1 MRNLTALAAATTLLI
16 GTGAGAQQAP
26 QPSAPGAQQSAV
38 AQQCLND
45 LNAFGERMDKD
56 GFWLSGY
63 GYRWGYGVP
72 PGVVTPWG
80 AVAGFGI
87 NAPRFQIQALYSAA
101 SVLARRGNEQACQAV
116 LAELGQVYGQRVA
129 QLRQA
134 GIEPGQVI
142 SWRQRLILAAQPVT
156 QMGRALSIDDLGG
169 TDVRNPQDER
179 LGSVND
185 LVLNP
190 NTGTVSHVI
199 IARGGFLGIGRDYIA
214 VPWQHF
220 RATPGLNALVLN
232 VPKDAIEKAPQ
243 VDPDMGSAAFEQARP
258 QIDQY
263 WQQHVRS

>member
-1 MRNLTALAAATTLLI
+1 MKYVIVVAAALLV
-16 GTGAGAQQAP
+16 GSGVRAQQAAPQSASGAQQ
-26 QPSAPGAQQSAV
+26 QAV

-72 PGVVTPWG
+72 TGVASPWG
-80 AVAGFGI
+80 TLAEFGVS
-87 NAPRFQIQALYSAA
+87 APRFQIQALYSAA
-101 SVLARRGNEQACQAV
+101 SVLARRGNEQTCQAV

-142 SWRQRLILAAQPVT
+142 SWRQRHLLAAQPVT
-156 QMGRALSIDDLGG
+156 QMGRALSIDDLDGA
-169 TDVRNPQDER
+169 DVRNPQDER

-190 NTGTVSHVI
+190 NTGAVSHVV

-232 VPKDAIEKAPQ
+232 APKDAVENAPQ
-243 VDPDMGSAAFEQARP
+243 LDSDMGPAAFEQVRP
-258 QIDQY
+258 KIEQY

>member
-1 MRNLTALAAATTLLI
+1 MKQLAPLIAATALPI
-16 GTGAGAQQAP
+16 GTDVNAQQAP
-26 QPSAPGAQQSAV
+26 QAAAPEIRHQPIAE
-38 AQQCLND
+38 QCLKD
-45 LNAFGERMDKD
+45 INAFGERMTKD
-56 GFWLSGY
+56 GFWLNGY

-72 PGVVTPWG
+72 PAAATGL
-80 AVAGFGI
+80 
-87 NAPRFQIQALYSAA
+87 NAPRFQIQTLFVAV

-116 LAELGQVYGQRVA
+116 LAELGKVYDERVA

-142 SWRQRLILAAQPVT
+142 TWRQRLILAAQPVT
-156 QMGRALSIDDLGG
+156 RMGRALSIDDVFG

-185 LVLNP
+185 LVMNP
-190 NTGTVSHVI
+190 TTGAISHVI

-232 VPKDAIEKAPQ
+232 VAQDAIEKAPQ
-243 VDPDMGSAAFEQARP
+243 VDPHMGAAAFEQARP

-263 WQQHVRS
+263 WQQRVRT